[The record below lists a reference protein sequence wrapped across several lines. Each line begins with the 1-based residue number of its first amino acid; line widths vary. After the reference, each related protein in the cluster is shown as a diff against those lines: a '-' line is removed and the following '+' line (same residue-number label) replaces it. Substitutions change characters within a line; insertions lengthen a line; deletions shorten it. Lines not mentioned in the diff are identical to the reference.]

1 MALMNCKEC
10 SKEISDKAATC
21 PHCGAPVPKKK
32 ADLKKGAFAWIIIL
46 GVGSIWY
53 FSGTDTKPTTPA
65 KVDAKAVTPAAP
77 PKPKC
82 APDDLQCVA
91 EEGGIGASVY
101 CPDKIE
107 KLASNAVKW
116 TDGTFESKFSR
127 MRWLNKDKGQI
138 TYIGDKA
145 QFQNGFGA
153 FINMIYECDL
163 DKDNK
168 TVLAVRAEPG
178 RLP

>member
-1 MALMNCKEC
+1 MALINCNEC
-10 SKEISDKAATC
+10 KKEISDKAATC

-32 ADLKKGAFAWIIIL
+32 PNAKMAAIVWIIIL
-46 GVGSIWY
+46 GVGSIWL
-53 FSGTDTKPTTPA
+53 FSGKDPKPAAPA
-65 KVDAKAVTPAAP
+65 KVETPAAAP
-77 PKPKC
+77 AVAKPKC
-82 APDDLQCVA
+82 AADNLQCLA
-91 EEGGIGASVY
+91 EEGGISASVY
-101 CPDKIE
+101 CPRKIE

-127 MRWLNKDKGQI
+127 MRWLDKEKGQI

-163 DKDNK
+163 DKDNE